1 MCCSQVF
8 ILTSRS
14 ASWRGG
20 GPIVSCFT
28 QKDGGHSE
36 VQGLAQ
42 GLSRQDLCIWGA
54 KESGY
59 PHLFHSAGDGVPPA
73 QWRNSDSRPGPQH
86 REDRTIPGSHV
97 SRLLPSAVCCCRPP
111 LSLLNYVSGQENCD
125 RMGNEHP
132 SQARMWKCIS
142 YLLLCNKLTHN
153 LVI

>member
-1 MCCSQVF
+1 ML
-8 ILTSRS
+8 LTGIYFNLQISLL
-14 ASWRGG
+14 AGG

-86 REDRTIPGSHV
+86 REDTHTAFFTRW
-97 SRLLPSAVCCCRPP
+97 
-111 LSLLNYVSGQENCD
+111 E
-125 RMGNEHP
+125 
-132 SQARMWKCIS
+132 
-142 YLLLCNKLTHN
+142 LTTDLFQMPWRN
-153 LVI
+153 VQYNIK